1 MTGKRSRLEI
11 YLEVLDVVRHD
22 VDKPTRIMYAAN
34 ISWKPLQEIIATLLE
49 NGLIHEEETKL
60 SKRYTITDK
69 GKSAL
74 SYFRKAKELILA
86 EPMIP

>member
-11 YLEVLDVVRHD
+11 YLEVLEVVRHD

-34 ISWKPLQEIIATLLE
+34 ISWKPLQEIITTLLE

-74 SYFRKAKELILA
+74 GYFRKAKELILA
-86 EPMIP
+86 EPIIP